1 MTPQLSLFLRIS
13 SYLTGFEVTE
23 LRATGLAEKYISV
36 VVQETLAGTLAQ
48 FFKESEAIL
57 QAGEGNPDAIGPLIA
72 SNLFPPSCF
81 GGLAQNIV
89 VMWYFGQWQPA
100 VTAEEAKSLQTAR
113 NISPDAYVQ
122 GLVWTAAQTHPPGA
136 KQQGYG
142 SWAMPPLSSQ

>member
-13 SYLTGFEVTE
+13 SILTGFEVTE
-23 LRATGLAEKYISV
+23 LQATGMAEKYLSV
-36 VVQETLAGTLAQ
+36 VVQETPADTLAQ
-48 FFKESEAIL
+48 FFKEVESIL
-57 QAGEGNPDAIGPLIA
+57 QAGEGNPDAIAPLVA

-100 VTAEEAKSLQTAR
+100 VNAEEAKSLQTAR
-113 NISPDAYVQ
+113 NISPEAYVQ
-122 GLVWTAAQTHPPGA
+122 GLVWVAAQTHPPGA

-142 SWAMPPLSSQ
+142 SWAMPPLSTR

>member
-23 LRATGLAEKYISV
+23 LQRTGLAEKYLSV

-57 QAGEGNPDAIGPLIA
+57 QAGAGNPDAIGPLIA